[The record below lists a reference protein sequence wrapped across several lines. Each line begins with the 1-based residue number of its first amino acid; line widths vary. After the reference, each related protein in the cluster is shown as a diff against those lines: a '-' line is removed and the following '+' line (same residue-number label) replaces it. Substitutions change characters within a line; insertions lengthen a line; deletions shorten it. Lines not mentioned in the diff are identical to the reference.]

1 MKTIDAMG
9 MACPRPVI
17 LTKKA
22 IREENLNE
30 VLVKVDNKIA
40 TENLSK
46 MAKQLGFS
54 AEVKSQ
60 SPADYEVVLVKTAE
74 AGEKTVVGEDSSNG
88 EYIVVISSD
97 KMGTGDEEFSKT
109 LLEGFIYALTEQD
122 IAPTYVVFYNAGV
135 NLPSLNEK
143 VIGDLKTLECQGS
156 EILSCGLCLDQYKLK
171 EKLQV
176 GEITNMY
183 RIAELMIQYKVVK
196 PC

>member
-9 MACPRPVI
+9 LACPRPVI

-22 IREENLNE
+22 IREENLEE

-40 TENLSK
+40 TQNLSK

-54 AEVKSQ
+54 ADIKENSNT
-60 SPADYEVVLVKTAE
+60 DYEVHLLKTGDAE
-74 AGEKTVVGEDSSNG
+74 TVSVGESAMNG
-88 EYIVVISSD
+88 EYIVAISSD
-97 KMGTGDEEFSKT
+97 MMGTGDETFSKN

-122 IAPTYVVFYNAGV
+122 IAPTYVVFYNSGV
-135 NLPSLNEK
+135 KLPSLNDK
-143 VIGDLKTLECQGS
+143 VIGDLKTLEERGTQV
-156 EILSCGLCLDQYKLK
+156 LSCGLCLGQYELK

-183 RIAELMIQYKVVK
+183 RICELFIEYKVVK